1 MIGRIFWFLLG
12 IGVAVFVY
20 TRVRALLR
28 QARPEALGHR
38 VADSASSVG
47 ERAQDFAARVRA
59 GMAERETEIRAAYN
73 LGGASSDTFGP
84 TE

>member
-12 IGVAVFVY
+12 IGVAIFVV
-20 TRVRALLR
+20 TKVRAILK
-28 QARPEALGHR
+28 QATPEALGHR
-38 VADSASSVG
+38 VADSASSMG

-59 GMAERETEIRAAYN
+59 GMAERETEIRE
-73 LGGASSDTFGP
+73 TFGL

>member
-12 IGVAVFVY
+12 IGVAIFVV
-20 TRVRALLR
+20 TKVRAMLK
-28 QARPEALGHR
+28 QATPEALGHR

-59 GMAERETEIRAAYN
+59 GMAERETEIRE
-73 LGGASSDTFGP
+73 TFGL